1 MPKTLRSGR
10 LNEEIMREVSEIV
23 KNGMKDPRISQMTSV
38 LRAEVT
44 RDLSFAKVYVSVY
57 GDEAARKDTLE
68 ALVAARG
75 YIRSELAKRLSL
87 RRVPAL
93 IFVMDDSIEY
103 ALSLIHISVTL
114 MLEEGGTLLLQQKDI
129 ARIRPYIRF

>member
-10 LNEEIMREVSEIV
+10 LNEEIMREVSDIV

-68 ALVAARG
+68 AVVAARG

-87 RRVPAL
+87 RRVPAM

-103 ALSLIHISVTL
+103 AIHMSKLIDDVIQDDQH
-114 MLEEGGTLLLQQKDI
+114 EEE
-129 ARIRPYIRF
+129 

>member
-10 LNEEIMREVSEIV
+10 LNEEIMREVSDIV

-57 GDEAARKDTLE
+57 GDEACLLYTSSGR
-68 ALVAARG
+68 RF
-75 YIRSELAKRLSL
+75 SQPL
-87 RRVPAL
+87 RAWGL
-93 IFVMDDSIEY
+93 NWW
-103 ALSLIHISVTL
+103 T
-114 MLEEGGTLLLQQKDI
+114 
-129 ARIRPYIRF
+129 